1 MSKSDDDRVIA
12 VSKSGVKITEKIAD
26 ELAAEAERGYDL
38 SLGRRR
44 GRPSLDQGVSPRVT
58 FRISGGLQERAR
70 ERAEREGKSL
80 SELARDALTEYVK

>member
-44 GRPSLDQGVSPRVT
+44 GRPSLDHGVSPRVT